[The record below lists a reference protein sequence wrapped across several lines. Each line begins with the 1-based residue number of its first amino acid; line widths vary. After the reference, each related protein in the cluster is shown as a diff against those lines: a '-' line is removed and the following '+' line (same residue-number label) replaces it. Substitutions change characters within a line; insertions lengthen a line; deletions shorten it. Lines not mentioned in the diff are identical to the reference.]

1 MRMYVKVMAAVIACI
16 LLSGE
21 ALSAFATTPATENL
35 SWFKKKKKKP
45 EEKEEKSKSDYEKLV
60 EDSKTTKGM
69 FAVHQKKNDYYFEIP
84 TSLLGRDLLVVNKL
98 QRVPAELNDAGVNR
112 GVNYE
117 NQMVCME
124 LMEFLAAKMPDASR
138 TKLKSLLSKRVVF
151 VDNVITTQFNFP
163 LKPGMKVQI
172 SKDKGRKEFNN
183 RLLKIVY
190 EDAYIIVVEKMQ
202 GLLSVNTERQK
213 ERTAYTI
220 LNEYVQRSGRQFRVF
235 IVHRLDRD
243 TSGLMMFAKDEKTQ
257 RTLRD
262 NWHEIVTDRRY
273 VAVVEGSMEKDY
285 DTVVSWLTDK
295 TLYVSSSEYD
305 DGGSKSITHYKT
317 IKRANG
323 YSLLELDLETG
334 RKNQIRVHMQ
344 DLGHPIIGDG
354 RYGRE
359 DSPNPIGRLALHAFK
374 LCFYHPVTGDLMEFE
389 TPYPAEFKKLFLKK

>member
-1 MRMYVKVMAAVIACI
+1 MEKRPRRTLAEKARAQYTNYAVK
-16 LLSGE
+16 E
-21 ALSAFATTPATENL
+21 P
-35 SWFKKKKKKP
+35 
-45 EEKEEKSKSDYEKLV
+45 
-60 EDSKTTKGM
+60 
-69 FAVHQKKNDYYFEIP
+69 
-84 TSLLGRDLLVVNKL
+84 
-98 QRVPAELNDAGVNR
+98 
-112 GVNYE
+112 
-117 NQMVCME
+117 ME
-124 LMEFLAAKMPDASR
+124 LMDFLAAKMPDASR
-138 TKLKSLLSKRVVF
+138 TKLKALLSKRVVL

-163 LKPGMKVQI
+163 LQAGMKVQI
-172 SKDKGRKEFNN
+172 SKVKGKKEFSN

-190 EDAYIIVVEKMQ
+190 EDAYIIVIEKTQ

-243 TSGLMMFAKDEKTQ
+243 TSGLMMFAKNEKTQ
-257 RTLRD
+257 QILRD
-262 NWHEIVTDRRY
+262 NWQEIVTDRRY
-273 VAVVEGSMEKDY
+273 VAVVEGNMEKDY

-305 DGGSKSITHYKT
+305 DGGSKSITHYRT

-354 RYGRE
+354 RYGGE
-359 DSPNPIGRLALHAFK
+359 ESLNPIGRLALHAFK

-389 TPYPAEFKKLFLKK
+389 TPYPGEFKKLFLKK

>member
-1 MRMYVKVMAAVIACI
+1 MKKRPRR
-16 LLSGE
+16 
-21 ALSAFATTPATENL
+21 TPA
-35 SWFKKKKKKP
+35 
-45 EEKEEKSKSDYEKLV
+45 EKARAQY
-60 EDSKTTKGM
+60 TNY
-69 FAVHQKKNDYYFEIP
+69 AVKEP
-84 TSLLGRDLLVVNKL
+84 
-98 QRVPAELNDAGVNR
+98 
-112 GVNYE
+112 
-117 NQMVCME
+117 ME

-163 LKPGMKVQI
+163 LEAGMKVKI
-172 SKDKGRKEFNN
+172 SKQKGKKEFNN

-295 TLYVSSSEYD
+295 TL
-305 DGGSKSITHYKT
+305 KT